1 MDSTTAIS
9 TLVGAIGALAPALL
23 LISSH
28 YKKLRDE
35 VIMAKAEFT
44 TGVTMLKQEFHS
56 GFQLVNQKIAS
67 LERQIS
73 DQQKHLT
80 KIHDDHVRLAERMA
94 VVETRLGTIE
104 GDVVS
109 IENKMANG

>member
-1 MDSTTAIS
+1 MDSTTLVS
-9 TLVGAIGALAPALL
+9 TVIGAIGALAPAIL

-35 VIMAKAEFT
+35 VVLAKTEFS
-44 TGVTMLKQEFHS
+44 TGVAMLKQEFHS

-80 KIHDDHVRLAERMA
+80 KIHDDHVALAERMA
-94 VVETRLGTIE
+94 VVETRLHVAE
-104 GDVVS
+104 GD
-109 IENKMANG
+109 IKDNKAAHG